1 MGGTVTGWQLD
12 VEPGLPGPVVVGG
25 GTTVDPPVGCDPP
38 GPVGCDPLGP
48 VGCDPL
54 GPVVCEP
61 LGPVV
66 CEPPPPGPEVA
77 QVPGLGGAVAQAH
90 TKKEKVS
97 V

>member
-48 VGCDPL
+48 V
-54 GPVVCEP
+54 VCEP
-61 LGPVV
+61 L
-66 CEPPPPGPEVA
+66 PPGPEVA

-90 TKKEKVS
+90 TKKEKVLE
-97 V
+97 

>member
-1 MGGTVTGWQLD
+1 MVTGWQLD
-12 VEPGLPGPVVVGG
+12 VEPELPGPVVVGG
-25 GTTVDPPVGCDPP
+25 GTTVDPPVDCD
-38 GPVGCDPLGP
+38 
-48 VGCDPL
+48 
-54 GPVVCEP
+54 P

-90 TKKEKVS
+90 TKKEKMS